1 MTLLDEAKQIRN
13 VVLQL
18 PDGAGRRFGP
28 ELRGQIL
35 DWVGRAEASGIA
47 FADACRAVGVASQR
61 ITKWRN
67 RGHAASRSTRARR
80 GESLAMVP
88 VRLRE
93 VEPAVE
99 VGVTFGTPNGYTVSG
114 LTLDQAIA
122 LVRVFS

>member
-1 MTLLDEAKQIRN
+1 MTLFDEAKQIRN

-35 DWVGRAEASGIA
+35 DWIGRAEASGIA

-61 ITKWRN
+61 VTKWRN
-67 RGHAASRSTRARR
+67 RGHASSRSTCARR

-93 VEPAVE
+93 AAPTE
-99 VGVTFGTPNGYTVSG
+99 VNVTFGTPNGYTISG
-114 LTLDQAIA
+114 LTLDQAIS